1 MEMYNC
7 ETKRLE
13 KFWINVQDFWL
24 KLYGSKKIYIAAINV
39 ILFINLIKENT
50 LKYKIKYFLRAMR

>member
-13 KFWINVQDFWL
+13 NFWINVQDFWL

-39 ILFINLIKENT
+39 ILFIHLIKANI
-50 LKYKIKYFLRAMR
+50 LRYKIKYF